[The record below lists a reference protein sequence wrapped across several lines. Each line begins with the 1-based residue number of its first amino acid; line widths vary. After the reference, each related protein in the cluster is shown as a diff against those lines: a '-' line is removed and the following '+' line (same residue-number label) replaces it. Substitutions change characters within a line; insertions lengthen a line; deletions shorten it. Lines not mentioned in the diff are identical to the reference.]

1 MYSPQSLELNLGT
14 EASASGR
21 FGAEKTKKKKKMAG
35 GFAVVMHLNVYF
47 NLTDYTAE
55 QFCICTDESD
65 AFGCISHKLQA
76 CPAFIIRL

>member
-21 FGAEKTKKKKKMAG
+21 FGAEKTKKMAG

-65 AFGCISHKLQA
+65 AFGPFAVGQSDCS
-76 CPAFIIRL
+76 F